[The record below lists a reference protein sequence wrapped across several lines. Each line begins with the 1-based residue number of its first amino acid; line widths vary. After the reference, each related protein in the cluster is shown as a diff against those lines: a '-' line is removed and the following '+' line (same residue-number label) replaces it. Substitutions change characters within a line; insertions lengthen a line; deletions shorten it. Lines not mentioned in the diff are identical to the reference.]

1 MVQRQNFLPLRVND
15 ILLCV
20 YTTFGLSIYLTMDIW
35 VAPVVIQ
42 SLSHVQ
48 LFATPWTAA
57 HQDSLSFT
65 ISWSL
70 LRFMSIESVMLS
82 NHLIL
87 SHPLLLLPSVFPSIK
102 VFSSESVHIRW
113 PKYWSSSFNI
123 SPSKEDSVLFH
134 LGLSGLIYLKSKGFS
149 RVSPIPQFK
158 SINSLA
164 LSFLYGPTLIS
175 THNYWKNHSFD

>member
-1 MVQRQNFLPLRVND
+1 M
-15 ILLCV
+15 
-20 YTTFGLSIYLTMDIW
+20 S
-35 VAPVVIQ
+35 
-42 SLSHVQ
+42 
-48 LFATPWTAA
+48 
-57 HQDSLSFT
+57 DSLQPHGLQHTRPPSIT
-65 ISWSL
+65 NSRSL
-70 LRFMSIESVMLS
+70 FKLISIESSDAIQPSYHLS
-82 NHLIL
+82 STSPTFSL
-87 SHPLLLLPSVFPSIK
+87 SQHP
-102 VFSSESVHIRW
+102 VFSNESVVCIRW

-175 THNYWKNHSFD
+175 THNYWKNHSFE